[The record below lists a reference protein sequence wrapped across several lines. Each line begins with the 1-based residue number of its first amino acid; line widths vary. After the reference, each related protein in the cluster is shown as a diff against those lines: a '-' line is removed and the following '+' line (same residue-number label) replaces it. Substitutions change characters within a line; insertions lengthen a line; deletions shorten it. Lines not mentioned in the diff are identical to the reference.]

1 MKRVLH
7 IAWTGLLLIALLP
20 ILPLVALM
28 WGFSWYEASHSKT
41 SVTALRVA
49 TWVMPCKR
57 YCARVACV
65 AASLHNRT

>member
-49 TWVMPCKR
+49 TWVMPWQAVL
-57 YCARVACV
+57 CASCLRCGEFA
-65 AASLHNRT
+65 